1 MKIYHSILVFLFI
14 FIALFVFNPDSVNA
28 VDNNSRSKIYSGN
41 ETMKYVPPA
50 PSHPPEIPP
59 VPPPMPMVNGQP
71 PDNIG
76 TEPSKPLEIISFPS
90 WGPYVYEIMIQFR
103 IMQPTLLEASYNS
116 ASPATILYMT
126 FAVCFSGMAFP
137 VIKSL
142 EKKKRIRVQKKP
154 WWIEWFEYSIANP

>member
-28 VDNNSRSKIYSGN
+28 VDNKSRSKIYSGN

-71 PDNIG
+71 PEGMGKDPIYYIPYPFIPII
-76 TEPSKPLEIISFPS
+76 EPPKEFEYIVPL
-90 WGPYVYEIMIQFR
+90 YLV
-103 IMQPTLLEASYNS
+103 QPICPPPCAQPPN
-116 ASPATILYMT
+116 PTIFFMT

-137 VIKSL
+137 VIKNL
-142 EKKKRIRVQKKP
+142 KKRKRIRVQKQP
-154 WWIEWFEYSIANP
+154 WWVEWFEYSIANP